1 LTLKSD
7 SSSSFSSSPSSSSSS
22 SSCTATASSSTANLG
37 PGYDV
42 FGLGLDAFEDTV
54 KITTTRKRM
63 TMSNRSKKQITIKM
77 SDEEA
82 RSGKGIEGRE
92 GGGVGITIPSNPEDN
107 SAGLVVKR
115 MAEDFHIKYDL
126 DIHILKKVP
135 AGFGMGSSA
144 ASAAAAAVAFDTL
157 FDLKIEKTKLV
168 EYAAEGEVAS
178 AGIKHYDNVS
188 GSLLGGFV
196 IVRTSPKLEF
206 IRIEPPKDLVL
217 VIAVPL
223 IQVPKRKTEVARR
236 VLPSAVPLKSVVHN
250 VSNAST
256 IVAGFMS
263 KDIEMIAKGIDDVIV
278 EPARKHLIP
287 GYDEVKRK
295 AIKAGALAVTI
306 SGAGPSIISFLKS
319 NKNGKE
325 VADAMVAGFKQAK
338 IESMTVICR
347 PSTGAK
353 VVSVKK

>member
-1 LTLKSD
+1 MESD
-7 SSSSFSSSPSSSSSS
+7 SSSLSSSS

-54 KITTTRKRM
+54 KITTTRKEM
-63 TMSNRSKKQITIKM
+63 TISNRSKKQITIKM
-77 SDEEA
+77 SDEEE
-82 RSGKGIEGRE
+82 RNGKGIEG
-92 GGGVGITIPSNPEDN
+92 GGGRITIPSNPEDN

-115 MAEDFHIKYDL
+115 MAEDFHIEYDL
-126 DIHILKKVP
+126 DINILKKVP

-144 ASAAAAAVAFDTL
+144 ASAAAAAVAFDNL

-223 IQVPKRKTEVARR
+223 IKVPKRKTEVARS

-295 AIKAGALAVTI
+295 ATKAGALAVTI

-325 VADAMVAGFKQAK
+325 VADAMAAGFKQAK
-338 IESMTVICR
+338 IESMTVICH

-353 VVSVKK
+353 VVS

>member
-1 LTLKSD
+1 
-7 SSSSFSSSPSSSSSS
+7 
-22 SSCTATASSSTANLG
+22 LG

-42 FGLGLDAFEDTV
+42 FGLGLDAFEDRV

-77 SDEEA
+77 SDEEE
-82 RSGKGIEGRE
+82 RSSKRGRGRE
-92 GGGVGITIPSNPEDN
+92 GVGGITIPSNPEDN

-115 MAEDFHIKYDL
+115 MAEDFHIDSDL
-126 DIHILKKVP
+126 DINILKKVP

-144 ASAAAAAVAFDTL
+144 ASAAAAAVAFDNL
-157 FDLKIEKTKLV
+157 FDLKIDKTKLV

-178 AGIKHYDNVS
+178 AGTKHYDNVS

-223 IQVPKRKTEVARR
+223 IQVPKRKTEVARS
-236 VLPSAVPLKSVVHN
+236 VLPNAVPLKSVVHN

-295 AIKAGALAVTI
+295 ATKAGALAVTI

-319 NKNGKE
+319 NKDGKE
-325 VADAMVAGFKQAK
+325 VAEAMVAGFKQAK
-338 IESMTVICR
+338 IESMTVICH

>member
-1 LTLKSD
+1 MTLKSD
-7 SSSSFSSSPSSSSSS
+7 SSSFSSSSSS

-42 FGLGLDAFEDTV
+42 FGLGLDAFEDRV

-77 SDEEA
+77 SDEEE
-82 RSGKGIEGRE
+82 RRGKRGRGRQ
-92 GGGVGITIPSNPEDN
+92 GGGETTIPSNPEDN

-115 MAEDFHIKYDL
+115 MAEDFHIYYDL
-126 DIHILKKVP
+126 DINILKKVP
-135 AGFGMGSSA
+135 TGFGMGSSA
-144 ASAAAAAVAFDTL
+144 ASAAAAAVAFDNL
-157 FDLKIEKTKLV
+157 FDLKIDKTKLV

-223 IQVPKRKTEVARR
+223 IQVPKRKTEVARS
-236 VLPSAVPLKSVVHN
+236 VLPNAVPLKSVVHN

-295 AIKAGALAVTI
+295 ATKAGALAVTI

-319 NKNGKE
+319 NKDGKE
-325 VADAMVAGFKQAK
+325 VAEAMVAGFKQAK
-338 IESMTVICR
+338 IESMTVICH